1 MRRLWE
7 KIRYTAYV
15 SEVLAFL
22 KKGDLVLLL
31 LTLLTSGYG
40 CLIVASTTHCNGT
53 LRYVFIQ
60 AIAVCL
66 GVVMYILMSAVDA
79 DFISEHRGALVAF
92 NCFLLLL
99 LKTPLGED
107 YNSGNTS
114 WLEIPGF
121 PMAIQPA
128 EFCKITFVLILSSVM
143 ASHQNRISK
152 LPSVLHMCFHLVLV
166 AGLNFVV
173 SGDAGVSLIFVF
185 IFVMMALCGGVHWGW
200 FALAGGGLTAAVPVV
215 WNLLPEKYDYMKNRI
230 LVLFDPSIDPDG
242 LKERFQTLRA
252 QRSLSGG
259 GLTGQGLFNGTRTQT
274 PDALPA
280 QHTDFIFSAIGEE
293 LGFLGC
299 ILTLVLIFL
308 IIYRC
313 IRVGMKSPDYLR
325 RMICFGVAATLI
337 FQTLMNVG
345 MNVGVLPVIGLT
357 LPFISYGGSSIMS
370 LFAMLG
376 LVSGVHA
383 RPEAKQHERYIHAPA
398 ALTRWY

>member
-7 KIRYTAYV
+7 KLRYTPYV
-15 SEVLAFL
+15 SEVLSFL
-22 KKGDLVLLL
+22 KKGDLILLFL
-31 LTLLTSGYG
+31 CLLTSAYG
-40 CLIVASTTHCNGT
+40 CIIVASTTAHNDT

-60 AIAVCL
+60 GIAVIL
-66 GVVMYILMSAVDA
+66 GIVMYVLMSAVDA
-79 DFISEHRGALVAF
+79 DFISEHRMALVIF
-92 NCFLLLL
+92 NCFILLLL
-99 LKTPLGED
+99 RTPFGED
-107 YNSGNTS
+107 YNSGNRS
-114 WLEIPGF
+114 WLVLPGM

-128 EFCKITFVLILSSVM
+128 EFCKITFVLILASVM

-152 LPSVLHMCFHLVLV
+152 IPSVMHMVLQLGLV

-185 IFVMMALCGGVHWGW
+185 IFIMMALCGGVHWGW
-200 FALAGGGLTAAVPVV
+200 FAAAGGAIAVVAPIA
-215 WNLLPEKYDYMKNRI
+215 WNLMPESLDYMKKRI
-230 LVLFDPSIDPDG
+230 QLLWDPSIDPEG
-242 LKERFQTLRA
+242 LKERFQIVRA
-252 QRSLSGG
+252 QLSLNGG
-259 GLTGQGLFNGTRTQT
+259 GLTGQGLFNGNRTQIG
-274 PDALPA
+274 ALPA

-293 LGFLGC
+293 LGFVGC
-299 ILTLVLIFL
+299 MLTLVLIFL

-313 IRVGMKSPDYLR
+313 IRVGMRSPDFLR